1 MNSNDFI
8 YTFSTIFGYSYNKN
22 NNFNIKQNILAEEI
36 LLNQKIDI
44 NESNIIDIDSSNNN
58 YFFEKTKVK
67 QLSNNSNYN
76 NNFLSNTEYIRFSE
90 EHNIYK
96 LDIDYST
103 IFKKFEETFNSVI
116 NCLSNIIYEMRKFK
130 ISVYKDKKEFI
141 QLINNKKNELNYKI
155 NNLLM
160 FQDIYSNEISNMIII
175 NINKANKNYI
185 SKVNEIIFIKEEIHE
200 IFKEYF
206 YNIYSVI
213 EVLNIY
219 SQELMFI

>member
-1 MNSNDFI
+1 
-8 YTFSTIFGYSYNKN
+8 
-22 NNFNIKQNILAEEI
+22 
-36 LLNQKIDI
+36 
-44 NESNIIDIDSSNNN
+44 
-58 YFFEKTKVK
+58 
-67 QLSNNSNYN
+67 
-76 NNFLSNTEYIRFSE
+76 
-90 EHNIYK
+90 
-96 LDIDYST
+96 
-103 IFKKFEETFNSVI
+103 
-116 NCLSNIIYEMRKFK
+116 MRKFK
-130 ISVYKDKKEFI
+130 ISVHKDKKEFI
-141 QLINNKKNELNYKI
+141 QLINNNKNELTYKI

-185 SKVNEIIFIKEEIHE
+185 SKVNEIIFIKEETHE